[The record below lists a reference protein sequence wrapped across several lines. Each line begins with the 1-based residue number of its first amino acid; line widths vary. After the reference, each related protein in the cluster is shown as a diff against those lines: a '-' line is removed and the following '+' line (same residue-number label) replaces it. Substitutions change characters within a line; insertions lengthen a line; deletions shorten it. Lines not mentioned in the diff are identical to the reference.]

1 MTTAFSAAAFSAL
14 AASPSAVTAAPP
26 ADREGADA
34 GVGTGTGAAVE
45 GTGKAFPGM
54 KSLGAL
60 EATSSFVF
68 IDKGGFTIRLRVCV
82 NEENARARLSSPHV

>member
-1 MTTAFSAAAFSAL
+1 
-14 AASPSAVTAAPP
+14 
-26 ADREGADA
+26 
-34 GVGTGTGAAVE
+34 
-45 GTGKAFPGM
+45 M

>member
-1 MTTAFSAAAFSAL
+1 MTTAFSAL

-68 IDKGGFTIRLRVCV
+68 IDKGGFTIRLRACV

>member
-68 IDKGGFTIRLRVCV
+68 IDKGGFTP
-82 NEENARARLSSPHV
+82 RACTMKMRALACRALTFDCE